1 MRPVPQKAGFRY
13 PLAFASR
20 VRTFRQ
26 GLGETGYAEDR
37 NVAIEFRWAE
47 SQHSRLSAL
56 VADPEDIARFWS
68 ALAITECDRRAN
80 RRHGRGGCIP
90 RIAKVVNPVDIAR
103 VGAGVHASR
112 CGQAGLPTIAD

>member
-1 MRPVPQKAGFRY
+1 MSPSNFAGRKVNTVDY
-13 PLAFASR
+13 L
-20 VRTFRQ
+20 
-26 GLGETGYAEDR
+26 
-37 NVAIEFRWAE
+37 RW
-47 SQHSRLSAL
+47 

-90 RIAKVVNPVDIAR
+90 RIVKVVNPVDIAR